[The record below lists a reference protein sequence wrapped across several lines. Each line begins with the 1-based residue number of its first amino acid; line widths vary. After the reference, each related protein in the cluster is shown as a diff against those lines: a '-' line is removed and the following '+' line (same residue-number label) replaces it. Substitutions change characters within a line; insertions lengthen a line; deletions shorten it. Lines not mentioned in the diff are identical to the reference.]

1 MFSTATITDDL
12 SIVTAELT
20 EAFSRLDLQDVER
33 LATIIMESGVVFTAG
48 AGRSGLLLKCC
59 AMRLMHLGKPVYVV
73 GEIVTPSISMGDLL
87 LIASGSGETGSL
99 ISMAQKAK
107 QLGARIALITAN
119 PNSTIAKLADITV
132 RIPAP
137 SPKAEVSGYVNS
149 TQPMGN
155 LFEQSMF
162 ILSDAI
168 VMELMRRMGMTS
180 ENMFTRHA
188 NLE

>member
-1 MFSTATITDDL
+1 MLNTATIADDL
-12 SIVTAELT
+12 HTVTAELT
-20 EAFSRLDLQDVER
+20 EAFSRLNLQDVEH
-33 LATIIMESGVVFTAG
+33 LATIIMDSKVVFTAG

-59 AMRLMHLGKPVYVV
+59 AMRLMHLGRPVYVV
-73 GEIVTPSISMGDLL
+73 GEIVTPSITSGDLL

-99 ISMAQKAK
+99 VSMAHKAK

-119 PNSTIAKLADITV
+119 PNSTIAKLADVTV
-132 RIPAP
+132 RIPAF
-137 SPKAEVSGYVNS
+137 SPKADVSGYVES
-149 TQPMGN
+149 AQPMGN

-168 VMELMRRMGMTS
+168 VMELMRRMEMTS
-180 ENMFTRHA
+180 ESMFTRHA